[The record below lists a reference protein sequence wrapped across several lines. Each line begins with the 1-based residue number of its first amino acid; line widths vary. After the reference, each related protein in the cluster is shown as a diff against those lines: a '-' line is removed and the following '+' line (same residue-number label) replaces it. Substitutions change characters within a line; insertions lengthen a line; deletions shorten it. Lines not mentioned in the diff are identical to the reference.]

1 MWNPFK
7 KETLWE
13 SLGHKLHREHSNKK
27 RVLIMTLWW
36 GILLLGG
43 IVFVMNPEAPQE
55 KPPID
60 EVVIQVSWEVQ
71 PEPEVVDPKKP
82 QAWEICIRRPDVFIF
97 RYQFADKVDDMRAIE
112 LQLGTI
118 HQLAKQWSI
127 ALIDEK
133 KLQTSLDRDCF
144 PGNPLWVISLPM
156 IDDSF
161 MKFSEK
167 YSIPFYTEK
176 TGSGVGIDW
185 KTFTG
190 LTTQEHILTESTTP
204 ETIKEI
210 LRKYLEIESG
220 WLFKN
225 LP

>member
-1 MWNPFK
+1 
-7 KETLWE
+7 
-13 SLGHKLHREHSNKK
+13 
-27 RVLIMTLWW
+27 
-36 GILLLGG
+36 
-43 IVFVMNPEAPQE
+43 
-55 KPPID
+55 
-60 EVVIQVSWEVQ
+60 
-71 PEPEVVDPKKP
+71 
-82 QAWEICIRRPDVFIF
+82 
-97 RYQFADKVDDMRAIE
+97 
-112 LQLGTI
+112 
-118 HQLAKQWSI
+118 
-127 ALIDEK
+127 
-133 KLQTSLDRDCF
+133 
-144 PGNPLWVISLPM
+144 M

-220 WLFKN
+220 
-225 LP
+225 